1 MPDESAADVHRLTS
15 IMFRYCELFDTGDFD
30 AFAALFERGEWHQAG
45 PGAPAARKWIADN
58 IYLYD
63 GTPRTK
69 HVSTNV
75 IVEVADDGATASAS
89 AYVTIFQA
97 LPDLPLQPIFSGRYG
112 DLFARDAGD
121 WYFTRREIFG
131 DLYGDLSRHVK
142 SSRGPQR

>member
-1 MPDESAADVHRLTS
+1 MPDDVRDLTS
-15 IMFRYCELFDTGDFD
+15 MMFRYCELFDTTQFD
-30 AFAALFERGEWHQAG
+30 AFATLFEHGEWHRAG
-45 PGAPAARKWIADN
+45 PGAPAARRWIDQN

-63 GTPRTK
+63 GLPRTK

-75 IVEVADDGATASAS
+75 IVDVAPDRATATGS

-97 LPDLPLQPIFSGRYG
+97 LPELPLQPIFSGRYA
-112 DLFARDAGD
+112 DRFVRTHAEWQWAR
-121 WYFTRREIFG
+121 RKVFG